1 NVPDGAFYLM
11 ARLPVPDA
19 EDFCRFL
26 LEDFSLD
33 GKTVMLTPG
42 AGFYS
47 TPSRGR
53 NEVRIAYVLEQSKIE
68 ESIRILAAALEQFGS
83 SRNFVSREV
92 SHAPKPEAS
101 HRRRA

>member
-1 NVPDGAFYLM
+1 M

-19 EDFCRFL
+19 EEFCKFL
-26 LEDFSLD
+26 LADFSLG
-33 GKTVMLTPG
+33 GKTVMVTPG

-47 TPSRGR
+47 TPERGR

-68 ESIRILAAALEQFGS
+68 ESVKILATALEQFSS
-83 SRNFVSREV
+83 SRNLIRSEV
-92 SHAPKPEAS
+92 SHAPKPEAP

>member
-1 NVPDGAFYLM
+1 MKFNVPEGAFYLM
-11 ARLPVPDA
+11 ARLPVEDA

-26 LEDFSLD
+26 LSDFTMG

-53 NEVRIAYVLEQSKIE
+53 DEVRIAYVLESPKIA
-68 ESIRILAAALEQFGS
+68 ESTEMLALALDAYRG
-83 SRNFVSREV
+83 
-92 SHAPKPEAS
+92 
-101 HRRRA
+101 RRTADR